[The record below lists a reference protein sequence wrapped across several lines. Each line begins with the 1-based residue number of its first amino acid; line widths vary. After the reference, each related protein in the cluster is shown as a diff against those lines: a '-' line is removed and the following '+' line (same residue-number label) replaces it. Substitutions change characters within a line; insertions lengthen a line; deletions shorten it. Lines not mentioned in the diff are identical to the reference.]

1 MAVKAQT
8 VTTRQNIRLTAQKL
22 FRERG
27 YAAVGMRELAKEVG
41 IEAPSI
47 YNHYKSKD
55 DLLREICFAM
65 AEQFFKAFEAA
76 GASEEKLPRKLKA
89 VIKAHAGV
97 IAANIEAS
105 EVFFNEWMFLEQ
117 PNLGNFKKMRF
128 DYEMRFRD
136 IIEKGIKKGDFKKM
150 NSKLIAFAIF
160 SALNAT
166 YDLYNS
172 SENLSHEQIA
182 EDISDL
188 LLKGLK
194 Q

>member
-1 MAVKAQT
+1 MAAAQT
-8 VTTRQNIRLTAQKL
+8 TKEKVKQSAQRL

-55 DLLREICFAM
+55 ALLREICFDM
-65 AEQFFKAFEAA
+65 AQQFFDAFDKAVVT
-76 GASEEKLPRKLKA
+76 EEKLQRQLKA
-89 VIKAHAGV
+89 VIKAHIHV
-97 IAANIEAS
+97 IASNLEAS
-105 EVFFNEWMFLEQ
+105 EVFFNEWMFLEH
-117 PNLGNFKKMRF
+117 PNLGKFKKMRHE
-128 DYEMRFRD
+128 YEMKFRG
-136 IIEKGIKKGDFKKM
+136 IIDKGIQKGDFKSM

-166 YDLYNS
+166 YELYHS
-172 SENLSHEQIA
+172 SENLSQEQIA
-182 EDISDL
+182 EDISEL

-194 Q
+194 S